1 MKGVKVLSNIIS
13 ENGVLKKFVLPIALI
28 LSVFQLFTGG
38 FGVLTPMLQRS
49 VHLTLV
55 LIIIFLLYPIS
66 KSPKWR
72 WLDYVSAIL
81 ALANGI
87 YLYFTY
93 MDLFTRVGAPNISD
107 KVFATIT
114 MILLLEAT
122 RRLTGWVLPIIGV
135 VFLLYGYFGHM
146 FTGIFSVGVLSYDRI
161 VSLLYMSTSGIW
173 GTTLGVAATFIALFV
188 LFGAF
193 LNSTGAGKIF
203 VDLAFAIGG
212 KFRGGPAKVSVL
224 ASALTGTVSGSQV
237 ANVSI
242 TGQFTIPLMKKV
254 GYEPRVAGGIESV
267 ASTGGAIMPPIMGAG
282 AFVMAEMTGIQ
293 YSEIVIAA
301 IIPALLY
308 FLSVYWSVDFE
319 AAKKDMRGLKKEEL
333 PNFKEVAKQGI
344 HLYIG
349 LGFLVYMLMFAHVS
363 PMKAACWSILALI
376 VSTFIFKFKTI
387 KWTFIIDALY
397 TGAKGMLM
405 VTVACGTAGIV
416 VGIVN
421 LTGIGITL
429 TSLMINIADNSLILT
444 LLIAMA
450 ASIVLGMGL
459 PPTAAYI
466 LLGVLTAPALVQ
478 VGLPVIVAHMF
489 VYYYTCLAPITPPVA
504 LASYTAAGIAG
515 SKPMAT
521 SFSSLRIGLVGFII
535 PFMFVF
541 GPSLLFIG
549 DLQDISISLVSS
561 IIGVTLLSASMVGW
575 LKTKLNVVERA
586 IPLIAAILLIY
597 PEGISDIIGYVVTLG
612 YIGYIYI
619 FKTNKEYVTSEGKNA
634 QV

>member
-1 MKGVKVLSNIIS
+1 MSKPIS
-13 ENGVLKKFVLPIALI
+13 ENRVLKKVILPIALI
-28 LSVFQLFTGG
+28 LSIFQIYTGG

-55 LIIIFLLYPIS
+55 LILVFLLYPIS
-66 KSPKWR
+66 KSAKLR
-72 WLDYVSAIL
+72 WIDYVSAIL

-87 YLYFTY
+87 YLYSSY
-93 MDLFTRVGAPNISD
+93 SDLFNRVGNPNVLD
-107 KVFATIT
+107 QFFAAVTI
-114 MILLLEAT
+114 ILLLEST
-122 RRLTGWVLPIIGV
+122 RRLTGWILPLIGV
-135 VFLLYGYFGHM
+135 FFLIYGYFGHYL
-146 FTGIFSVGVLSYDRI
+146 TGIFSIGELSYDRMI
-161 VSLLYMSTSGIW
+161 SLIYMSTSGIW
-173 GTTLGVAATFIALFV
+173 GTTLGVAATFIALFI

-193 LNSTGAGKIF
+193 LESTGAGKIF
-203 VDLAFAIGG
+203 IDLAFAIGG
-212 KFRGGPAKVSVL
+212 KFRGGPAKVSVI
-224 ASALTGTVSGSQV
+224 ASALTGTISGSQV

-254 GYEPRVAGGIESV
+254 GYQPKVAGGIESV

-282 AFVMAEMTGIQ
+282 AFVMAEMTGIP

-301 IIPALLY
+301 IIPAFLY

-319 AAKKDMRGLKKEEL
+319 AAKNNMSGMKKEDL
-333 PNFKEVAKQGI
+333 PDFKTVAKQGI

-349 LGFLVYMLMFAHVS
+349 LAVLIYMLMVAHSS
-363 PMKAACWSILALI
+363 PMKAAVWAIFAI
-376 VSTFIFKFKTI
+376 IIATFIFKRKTV
-387 KWTFIIDALY
+387 KWDFIIDALY

-429 TSLMINIADNSLILT
+429 TSLMIGIADNSMFLT
-444 LLIAMA
+444 LLIATI
-450 ASIVLGMGL
+450 ASIILGMGL

-466 LLGVLTAPALVQ
+466 LLGVLTAPALVE

-535 PFMFVF
+535 PFMFVY
-541 GPSLLFIG
+541 GPSLLFQG
-549 DLQDISISLVSS
+549 DVQDIITSLITS

-575 LKTKLNVVERA
+575 LKSNLNIIERV
-586 IPLIAAILLIY
+586 IPLAAALLLIF
-597 PEGISDIIGYVVTLG
+597 PEFVTDIAGVTMAVLFAAYVYLV
-612 YIGYIYI
+612 
-619 FKTNKEYVTSEGKNA
+619 KTKKSYVSNDVEKRKFS
-634 QV
+634 